1 MSNIYAFIVCH
12 LRTHPLR
19 KSQNR
24 FAFSVSLRTVILVSI
39 DSTSRKCLDVTD
51 SVPGFTAIWEYSH
64 KLKNFSKSKKY
75 IRMGFLVLKDHK
87 CLLLL

>member
-1 MSNIYAFIVCH
+1 MSNGYALIVCH
-12 LRTHPLR
+12 LRTHTLR
-19 KSQNR
+19 KSQNCVDLFCFTAYSDTSEYR
-24 FAFSVSLRTVILVSI
+24 FYFTQ
-39 DSTSRKCLDVTD
+39 CLDVTD
-51 SVPGFTAIWEYSH
+51 SVPGFTAIWVYSH

>member
-1 MSNIYAFIVCH
+1 MSNVYAFIVCH
-12 LRTHPLR
+12 LGTHPHR
-19 KSQNR
+19 KSQNC
-24 FAFSVSLRTVILVSI
+24 FAFSVSLRTS
-39 DSTSRKCLDVTD
+39 DTSEYRFYFAQCLDVTD